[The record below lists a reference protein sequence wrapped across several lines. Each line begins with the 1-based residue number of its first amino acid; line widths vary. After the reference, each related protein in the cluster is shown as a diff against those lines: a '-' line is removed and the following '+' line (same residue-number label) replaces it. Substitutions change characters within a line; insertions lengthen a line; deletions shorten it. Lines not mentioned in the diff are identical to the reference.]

1 MNISKRLERWFRY
14 SWDSAWVLHVWGF
27 HEAKLSSEDV
37 KERFPDVER
46 LVSEARR
53 VVEGR

>member
-1 MNISKRLERWFRY
+1 
-14 SWDSAWVLHVWGF
+14 VWGF

-37 KERFPDVER
+37 KERLPDVER